1 MRRSRSVVRS
11 AGFLFLPLLLFLVAA
26 LGVSGP
32 AAGASFQ
39 RASVS
44 SARFVNIYATY
55 YGWYTNT
62 PPGCQ
67 TAYSG
72 CAGGNGTYADPITF
86 ASDPKEFPVGTILW
100 YPTVEK
106 YFVMGDECTE
116 CTADWKQNRFRHVD
130 LWIGGEG
137 GTEFAEINC
146 EDALTQG
153 TATGTPVQTAFVVDP
168 PANLPV
174 RRQPLFNVH
183 TNKCFGGATASATYG
198 EYKNEQSGLCL
209 ADPTAGATPGTPAG
223 LSPCAATTAQ
233 DIEFDGA
240 FFVDHG
246 LCLEI
251 DSVTTTH
258 PAKTVSALQ
267 WATCTG
273 TTGEQWETSGA
284 SGPIE
289 WIQYVRC
296 VDQVKRSLELSGC
309 DASSP
314 KDLWTFVTQGT
325 GT

>member
-1 MRRSRSVVRS
+1 MGRSPSI
-11 AGFLFLPLLLFLVAA
+11 AGLAGSLSMLLAAA
-26 LGVSGP
+26 LVLLGP
-32 AAGASFQ
+32 GAGAGATSKAVGGS
-39 RASVS
+39 RPH
-44 SARFVNIYATY
+44 FVNIYATY

-72 CAGGNGTYADPITF
+72 CAGGTGTYEDPITF
-86 ASDPKEFPVGTILW
+86 ATDMKEFPVGTILW

-116 CTADWKQNRFRHVD
+116 CTADWKQDHFHHVD
-130 LWIGGEG
+130 LWIGGKG

-153 TATGTPVQTAFVVDP
+153 TATGTPLQTAFVVDP
-168 PANLPV
+168 PTNLPV
-174 RRQPLFNVH
+174 SRQPLFDVR
-183 TNKCFGGATASATYG
+183 TNRCFGGATASSTYG
-198 EYKNEQSGLCL
+198 EYKNAQSGQCL
-209 ADPTAGATPGTPAG
+209 ADPTGRATPGTPAV
-223 LSPCAATTAQ
+223 LSTCAKPTAMDVQ
-233 DIEFDGA
+233 FDGA

-251 DSVTTTH
+251 DSVTPTR

-267 WATCTG
+267 WAACSGNTR
-273 TTGEQWETSGA
+273 EQWETSGA

-296 VDQVKRSLELSGC
+296 VNQVKRSIELSGC
-309 DASSP
+309 DTKSP
-314 KDLWTFVTQGT
+314 KDVWTFVTEG
-325 GT
+325 GGGS